1 MSATFV
7 GYLIASKAQLVMIEY
22 IYIYIYISSVF
33 GIVIADIKKLFYKK
47 YF

>member
-22 IYIYIYISSVF
+22 IYISSVF